1 MKIDRLSKQ
10 SIAPH
15 KQRHPTPQEKK
26 ETKATENK
34 EQKQLYDIAAQ
45 FRNLTQIQKKADAES
60 LRALHELLERN
71 IEWRELRFYRTQKD
85 GTDYVD
91 IIDRVSGEVIKTI
104 PEPDFV
110 KLANMFKQHPG
121 ITLDITR

>member
-10 SIAPH
+10 SIAPF
-15 KQRHPTPQEKK
+15 KNRHPSPQDQK
-26 ETKATENK
+26 ETQAEKTK
-34 EQKQLYDIAAQ
+34 EREQLFDIAAQ
-45 FRNLTQIQKKADAES
+45 FRDLKIQEKNAAADS
-60 LRALHELLERN
+60 IRALHELLERA
-71 IEWRELRFYRTQKD
+71 IEWRELRFYHHAKD

-110 KLANMFKQHPG
+110 KLANSFKQHPG
-121 ITLDITR
+121 ITLDITG